1 MRTAAIER
9 KIHIR
14 LLISSWKYSSKLEI
28 PFLKS
33 LVELTDSYTG
43 VKIEVVSFC
52 IYICLHF
59 VYFYSIIIFI
69 FYTWYCIYIDF
80 IFQKRFVVPT
90 NPDFDKIPFS
100 RVNHNKYMVTD
111 ATAYIGTSNWSG
123 DYFINTAGNCFFF
136 SFFFSLI
143 LFEHLLMNKI
153 YKIRY

>member
-14 LLISSWKYSSKLEI
+14 LLISSWKYSSKLEF

-33 LVELTDSYTG
+33 LVELTDNYTG

-52 IYICLHF
+52 ICLHF
-59 VYFYSIIIFI
+59 VYFYNTIIFI
-69 FYTWYCIYIDF
+69 CSIWYCIYIDF
-80 IFQKRFVVPT
+80 IFQRRFVVPT
-90 NPDFDKIPFS
+90 NSDFDKIPFS

-123 DYFINTAGNCFFF
+123 DYFINTAGNYFF

-143 LFEHLLMNKI
+143 LF
-153 YKIRY
+153 YYT